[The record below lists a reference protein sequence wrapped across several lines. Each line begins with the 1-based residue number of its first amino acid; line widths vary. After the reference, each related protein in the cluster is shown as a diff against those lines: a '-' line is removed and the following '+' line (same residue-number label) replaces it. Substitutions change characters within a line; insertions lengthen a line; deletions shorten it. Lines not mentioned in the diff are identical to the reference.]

1 MRLRPFLPLIL
12 LVSMLTSCQTD
23 YHGDDLQAIDSKS
36 LKIKDAKTYFEK
48 HRPTMTRT
56 QGDVMTLGIS
66 ERCSPDWSQA
76 KESENEF
83 LYCVEVPLTSGF
95 KFVSMRKR
103 KLGGKEISLSQ
114 DLFRK
119 LVVLKNKET
128 DEIFMGVMSLIP
140 KVYFTNGEPSTSYDF
155 NHFGDK
161 CGYSGLVIYTDPVGT
176 LVTTD
181 FYLKGER
188 VLHHHLSKENPRM
201 DIVRKIIG
209 PVKIFAFDIATRN
222 GGDDLT
228 WYCPICEM
236 DHHYDDMLPGD
247 CFNVT
252 VDICQGCLSEVAYCT
267 CSYNNACWNCGQ
279 MECNCADY
287 LTCSECGRLYEC
299 CICGSCCPDCG
310 DLVCDDDHNAEN
322 ESEQN
327 PNNPLDPVQAGRNRI
342 SCTDADVNTILD
354 NLMNNILGRI
364 AYSKIDIAV
373 PVLLNQSHKGAQTN
387 IWSDELCWISI
398 GNEDL
403 SADMIYSILE
413 ELLHIAQL
421 CEYGY
426 DIFRSAKLNFE
437 FEAKIIILQEICG
450 TDDGVYNQHLDE
462 TGMFSHSLHALAQ
475 HYFLV
480 GYGELGDQSFDERY
494 QESVDGIRNTDSDY
508 ANEDMY
514 PENPNHRN
522 FNTFHEDYQ
531 NSK

>member
-66 ERCSPDWSQA
+66 EKCSPDWSQA
-76 KESENEF
+76 KENENEF

-95 KFVSMRKR
+95 KFVSTRKR
-103 KLGGKEISLSQ
+103 KLGDKEIYLHQ
-114 DLFRK
+114 DVLRK
-119 LVVLKNKET
+119 LIVVKNKQT
-128 DEIFMGVMSLIP
+128 DEVSMGVMALVP
-140 KVYFTNGEPSTSYDF
+140 KVYFIDGQPTCSYDF

-161 CGYSGLVIYTDPVGT
+161 CGYAGLVIYADPVGT

-287 LTCSECGRLYEC
+287 LTCSECGQLYEY

-310 DLVCDDDHNAEN
+310 DPACDVDHSIEHEN
-322 ESEQN
+322 PTNLPLYGREHIKCTN
-327 PNNPLDPVQAGRNRI
+327 PSINSIIDNFLDSDIGKIVFRKI
-342 SCTDADVNTILD
+342 DADVWIRLEQNHEGVKFYYNRED
-354 NLMNNILGRI
+354 FC
-364 AYSKIDIAV
+364 Y
-373 PVLLNQSHKGAQTN
+373 
-387 IWSDELCWISI
+387 ISI
-398 GNEDL
+398 GNTGLPADL
-403 SADMIYSILE
+403 TTAIKE
-413 ELLHIAQL
+413 EIIHLVQFL
-421 CEYGY
+421 EYGY
-426 DIFRSAKLNFE
+426 DIYNSAKLNFE
-437 FEAKIIILQEICG
+437 VEAKNLVALDSCG
-450 TDDGVYNQHLDE
+450 ADGVYDPSLMGDE
-462 TGMFSHSLHALAQ
+462 YCEEIHDLAT
-475 HYFLV
+475 HYYYF
-480 GYGELGDQSFDERY
+480 GYGDDNSFSDKY
-494 QESVDGIRNTDSDY
+494 DNVIDYYRNNPDSPY
-508 ANEDMY
+508 SNETAY
-514 PENPNHRN
+514 PENPNYRG
-522 FNTFHEDYQ
+522 FPTFHEDYQ
-531 NSK
+531 NM